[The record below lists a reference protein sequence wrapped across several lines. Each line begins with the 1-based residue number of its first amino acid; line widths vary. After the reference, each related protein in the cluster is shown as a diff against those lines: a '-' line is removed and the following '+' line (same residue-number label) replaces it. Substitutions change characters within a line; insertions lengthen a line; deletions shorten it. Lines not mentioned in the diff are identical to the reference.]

1 MGRITGHIY
10 SDNAPG
16 YGQTGGTRNGGR
28 VTIIKNDLDL
38 NYHGGTEMQRS
49 SKTGLRAG
57 VPGWAGEVE
66 AVGGGG

>member
-1 MGRITGHIY
+1 M
-10 SDNAPG
+10 
-16 YGQTGGTRNGGR
+16 
-28 VTIIKNDLDL
+28 TIIKNDLDL